1 MVFHVEI
8 KSGVCQEYVP
18 FPSRLQQQTKTV
30 CLVITYIVFSMTNI
44 IDTMDIMDII
54 EEEPCSVKVD
64 MTLLKNPRI
73 CVNLKIL
80 DVDVVILVHLTTD
93 AF

>member
-1 MVFHVEI
+1 MKKARECDGYLGGDCLSCGN
-8 KSGVCQEYVP
+8 KK
-18 FPSRLQQQTKTV
+18 KTV

-44 IDTMDIMDII
+44 IDTMDIMDIM

-80 DVDVVILVHLTTD
+80 DVDVVTLLHLTTD

>member
-1 MVFHVEI
+1 
-8 KSGVCQEYVP
+8 
-18 FPSRLQQQTKTV
+18 
-30 CLVITYIVFSMTNI
+30 MTNI

-93 AF
+93 AFKVGNLLKIYNFIIKL

>member
-1 MVFHVEI
+1 
-8 KSGVCQEYVP
+8 
-18 FPSRLQQQTKTV
+18 
-30 CLVITYIVFSMTNI
+30 MTNI
-44 IDTMDIMDII
+44 IDTMDIMDIM

-73 CVNLKIL
+73 CVNLNIL
-80 DVDVVILVHLTTD
+80 DVDVVILLHLTTD